1 MSEHPVQGLM
11 KTTMESIKEM
21 IDVNTIVGNA
31 VETPDGCVIIP
42 VSKVSFGFAA
52 GGGEYN
58 GNSDTKDQLP
68 FGGGSG
74 AGVTLNP
81 VAFVVVGQEQ
91 IRLLSINQ
99 NTSIER
105 IIDLIPYFV
114 DKFCNITHKK
124 KEDIQSN

>member
-1 MSEHPVQGLM
+1 MSDHPIQGLM
-11 KTTMESIKEM
+11 KTTMESIREM
-21 IDVNTIVGNA
+21 VDVNTIVGNA

-58 GNSDTKDQLP
+58 TNSNTDELP

-74 AGVTLNP
+74 AGVTLQP
-81 VAFVVVGQEQ
+81 VAFVVVGQGQ
-91 IRLLSINQ
+91 IRLLSVHQ

-105 IIDLIPYFV
+105 IIDLIPCFI
-114 DKFCNITHKK
+114 DKIYNITQKK
-124 KEDIQSN
+124 QKDT